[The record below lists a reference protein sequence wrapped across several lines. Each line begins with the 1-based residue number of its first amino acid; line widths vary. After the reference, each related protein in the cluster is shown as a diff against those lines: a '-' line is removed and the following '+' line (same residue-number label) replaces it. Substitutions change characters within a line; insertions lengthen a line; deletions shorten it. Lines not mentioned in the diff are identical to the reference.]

1 MSPGYPRVEPKLTAA
16 FDPVKVGDEAFA
28 AGETIAGG
36 MLGNPVIAGDFRD
49 ILLVKE
55 TCQLRGP

>member
-1 MSPGYPRVEPKLTAA
+1 VEPKLTAA
-16 FDPVKVGDEAFA
+16 FDPVKVGDEQVGDEPFA
-28 AGETIAGG
+28 AVETFAGV

-49 ILLVKE
+49 ILLVQE